1 MWSYPRP
8 KEPEVKISVYTV
20 VILPVLVGQL
30 IPIYIAILNGVS
42 KVNRNCFG
50 FAFFRLVIGPE
61 DFHYFLN
68 QSDSKLKP
76 IATWSPAFSRALGSL
91 LLFTWSSHW
100 LLKYLLSSD
109 WWLSLL
115 WFWFYD
121 TQFEHRPKK
130 DDSSTL
136 NMDIT
141 SCL

>member
-61 DFHYFLN
+61 YYHYFLN

-91 LLFTWSSHW
+91 LVFTLSSHW
-100 LLKYLLSSD
+100 LLKYFPVF
-109 WWLSLL
+109 SLAVVANL
-115 WFWFYD
+115 VLVLR
-121 TQFEHRPKK
+121 HSIRIPP
-130 DDSSTL
+130 
-136 NMDIT
+136 
-141 SCL
+141 

>member
-91 LLFTWSSHW
+91 LVFTLSSHW
-100 LLKYLLSSD
+100 FLKYYSVF
-109 WWLSLL
+109 SLAVVANL
-115 WFWFYD
+115 VLVLR
-121 TQFEHRPKK
+121 HSIRIPP
-130 DDSSTL
+130 
-136 NMDIT
+136 
-141 SCL
+141 